1 MGVRWQWGG
10 GTTLDG
16 VAKEGLSD
24 EVIFK
29 VNLKKR
35 RNQLCKELSVCQ
47 AVRTVCL
54 SLRKASAK
62 APSPVCW
69 RSRKDS
75 YTARM

>member
-1 MGVRWQWGG
+1 MG

-29 VNLKKR
+29 LNLKKR
-35 RNQLCKELSVCQ
+35 RNQLCKELRVCQ
-47 AVRTVCL
+47 AVRTACL
-54 SLRKASAK
+54 AVRTASAK
-62 APSPVCW
+62 APSSACW